1 MLNVKRI
8 NKNESYLAICENIKL
23 YCMAEYGHDYDENE
37 EIFNKDLICPIAFT
51 NLGEDDQFDIQ
62 VSLDLKVLLQS

>member
-37 EIFNKDLICPIAFT
+37 GFCC
-51 NLGEDDQFDIQ
+51 
-62 VSLDLKVLLQS
+62 KVEFIV